1 MMQIHI
7 TGFKAE
13 WNDWGKELENI
24 VDPTNTQLLSD
35 SKPKAQLF
43 LLLLPLKGTGKLKP
57 EGKRQSWPTSLVL

>member
-1 MMQIHI
+1 M
-7 TGFKAE
+7 
-13 WNDWGKELENI
+13 ENI
-24 VDPTNTQLLSD
+24 VDLTNTQLLSD